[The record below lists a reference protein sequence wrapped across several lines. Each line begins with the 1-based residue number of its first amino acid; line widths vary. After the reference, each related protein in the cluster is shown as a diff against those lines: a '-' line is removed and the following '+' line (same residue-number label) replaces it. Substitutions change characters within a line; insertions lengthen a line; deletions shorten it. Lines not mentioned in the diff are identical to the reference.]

1 VSEITLVGEARTV
14 SGTCPTLTFTVQ
26 TRTVYTT
33 EQTMFSRGPCRDLQ
47 NGREVEVRGMLMS
60 DNRVRAD
67 RIRFEDD

>member
-1 VSEITLVGEARTV
+1 M
-14 SGTCPTLTFTVQ
+14 LTFTLQ

-47 NGREVEVRGMLMS
+47 SGREVEVRGMLMS

-67 RIRFEDD
+67 RVRFEDD